1 MSWLNWLTRWRSG
14 PQRTPFQT
22 NLISVLHAAAGVAR
36 RATST
41 EADVLRAV
49 SEELRQLKLIG
60 AVLLLDDQGYLVVR
74 SRVLSPVVDL
84 ALRRLT
90 GIEIIGF
97 RFDPSNAPDFEAAL
111 ERGEPIFITDRKTNI
126 ARILPDGLGP
136 VLPTILR
143 LVGGNSPSIL
153 APLMVSDRPLGIIT
167 VNASWLSE
175 ADLPLVTS
183 LADHVAIA
191 LSHVRSREDM
201 RAALGRERLRN
212 QVAEAVASA
221 FDLSTILERVIK
233 IAVTVTEADAG
244 AFALMDPDGGI
255 IEYPYTFGLPE
266 ELRLRASPKG
276 TGVAWQL
283 VETGEPILLDEYGS
297 HIQALQNWAGVGL
310 HAFLGVPLYA
320 GDEPIGALGLFKTR
334 IGESFHQDQVDMTQ
348 AIANMTAIAV
358 KNARLYDE
366 IRQRVEEAQA
376 LIRTS
381 RSISGSLDLET
392 VLRMIAEQAMELFH
406 ADGSR
411 IHMLDPQRGIMRCL
425 VAIDPQAESM
435 LALELEPGEGLIGH
449 VLNTGKPM
457 VINDPSSDPRSRQ
470 VPGTPSDE
478 AECLALA
485 PLLAKQRTVG
495 VMAIRRLGLDH
506 PFTTSDMELLT
517 AFAAQVAVAIE
528 NADLY
533 GQIESQA
540 QRLEGEVVARTRDL
554 ALSEARFRGLLETS
568 LAGIAQIDSRG
579 KVSYVNRVF
588 STLVG
593 ISEEELQ
600 DMSIHQVA
608 LEIFPSEL
616 RQEMIDR
623 LRPDAALS
631 LPAREIYEVEIARS
645 RSLIIPVIFAVNRI
659 VDEEGKPQGTTVL
672 MLDISE
678 RKALEIALRSERD
691 RLNTILSS
699 IGDAV
704 LVTNADG
711 VVEYANPAWERLSGY
726 RRPEAIEG
734 GAALADESLNP
745 EAVIQEMW
753 DTLNAARA
761 WHGELV
767 SRRKDGK
774 AYEVAASITPVLSD
788 SKNVVNFVAVQ
799 HDISALKELDR
810 LKSQFVSDVSHELRT
825 PLTNIRLY
833 VDLLRET
840 HDAERSSTYIE
851 TLTRESERLA
861 HLIDDLLSLSRLES
875 GSTPFQ
881 PRPVDLNE
889 LLQALYND
897 RRALAASKG
906 LMLLMESSP
915 DLPTAMGDERLL
927 TQVFTNLLTNA
938 MNYTPSGGR
947 ITLRTCARDK
957 SGQDWITAVF
967 EDTGIGIASEERPR
981 IFDRFFRGK
990 ASLSTGA
997 PGTGLG
1003 LAICKEIAEIHG
1015 GQIQVEPN
1023 DGRGTRV
1030 TVWLPSVGQ
1039 EERAI

>member
-1 MSWLNWLTRWRSG
+1 MSWLKWLTRRQKQ
-14 PQRTPFQT
+14 PRRTPFQT

-60 AVLLLDDQGYLVVR
+60 GVLLLDDQGLLVVR
-74 SRVLSPVVDL
+74 NRVISPVVDL
-84 ALRRLT
+84 TLRRLT
-90 GIEIIGF
+90 GLEIIGF
-97 RFDPSNAPDFEAAL
+97 RFDPGRVPRIKAAL
-111 ERGEPIFITDRKTNI
+111 DSGEPMFISDRMATI
-126 ARILPDGLGP
+126 AHIVPEGLSP

-143 LVGGNSPSIL
+143 LVGGNTPSIV
-153 APLMVSDRPLGIIT
+153 APLMVSDHPLGVIT
-167 VNASWLSE
+167 VNAPWLTE
-175 ADLPLVTS
+175 DDLPLVTS

-191 LSHVRSREDM
+191 LSHVRSREEM
-201 RAALGRERLRN
+201 RGALSRERLRN

-221 FDLSTILERVIK
+221 FDLSTILERVIQ

-244 AFALMDPDGGI
+244 AFALIDPEGDH

-266 ELRLRASPKG
+266 ELQLRASPRG
-276 TGVAWQL
+276 TGLAWEL
-283 VETGEPILLDEYGS
+283 VERGEPILLDEYGA
-297 HIQALQNWAGVGL
+297 HLQSLTEWAGVGL
-310 HAFLGVPLYA
+310 HAFLGVPLFA
-320 GDEPIGALGLFKTR
+320 GDEPVGALGLFLTR
-334 IGESFHQDQVDMTQ
+334 QGETFHKDQVDMTQ
-348 AIANMTAIAV
+348 AIANMTAVAI

-366 IRQRVEEAQA
+366 IRRRADESQA

-381 RSISGSLDLET
+381 RSISSSLDLET
-392 VLRMIAEQAMELFH
+392 VLRMIVEQAMELFQ

-411 IHMLDPQRGIMRCL
+411 IHMLDPQRGVLRCL

-449 VLNTGKPM
+449 VMDTGKPM
-457 VINDPSSDPRSRQ
+457 VINDPSTDPRSRQ

-478 AECLALA
+478 PECLALA
-485 PLLAKQRTVG
+485 PLLARQRTVG

-506 PFTTSDMELLT
+506 PFTSSDMDLLA
-517 AFAAQVAVAIE
+517 AFAAQAAVAIE

-540 QRLEGEVVARTRDL
+540 LRLEGEVIERTRDL

-568 LAGIAQIDSRG
+568 LAGIAQIDSQG
-579 KVSYVNRVF
+579 TLTYVNQVF
-588 STLVG
+588 STLVDVP
-593 ISEEELQ
+593 ENELQ
-600 DMSIHQVA
+600 GMSIHQAA
-608 LEIFPSEL
+608 LRIFPPHL
-616 RQEMIDR
+616 RQVMIDR
-623 LRPDAALS
+623 LRPDAAFNM
-631 LPAREIYEVEIARS
+631 PAREIYEVEITADQPS
-645 RSLIIPVIFAVNRI
+645 GIPAIFAVNRI
-659 VDEEGKPQGTTVL
+659 VDEDGQPQGTTVL
-672 MLDISE
+672 MLDISQ
-678 RKALEIALRSERD
+678 RKALETALRSERD
-691 RLNTILSS
+691 RLDTILSS

-704 LVTNADG
+704 LVMDPQG

-726 RRPEAIEG
+726 GGPEAVEG
-734 GAALADESLNP
+734 WAALADESLNP
-745 EAVIQEMW
+745 ESVVQEMW
-753 DTLNAARA
+753 DTLKSAQA
-761 WHGELV
+761 WHGELIN
-767 SRRKDGK
+767 RRKDGET
-774 AYEVAASITPVLSD
+774 YEVAASITPVLGED
-788 SKNVVNFVAVQ
+788 KKVVNFVAVQ

-840 HDAERSSTYIE
+840 HDADRSATYID

-889 LLQALYND
+889 LLDALYND

-947 ITLRTCARDK
+947 ITLRTGARDR
-957 SGQDWITAVF
+957 SGQSWITAIF
-967 EDTGIGIASEERPR
+967 EDTGIGIDSDERAS

-1030 TVWLPSVGQ
+1030 TVWLPSVG
-1039 EERAI
+1039 EGEKAI

>member
-1 MSWLNWLTRWRSG
+1 MPWPKWLTRRG
-14 PQRTPFQT
+14 KTPRPTPFQT
-22 NLISVLHAAAGVAR
+22 NLISVLRAAAGVAR

-60 AVLLLDDQGYLVVR
+60 GVLLLDDQGQLVVR
-74 SRVLSPVVDL
+74 NRVISPVVEL
-84 ALRRLT
+84 TLRRLT
-90 GIEIIGF
+90 GLEIVGY
-97 RFDPSNAPDFEAAL
+97 RFDPGQVPTIKAAL
-111 ERGEPIFITDRKTNI
+111 DQGEPVFLSNRRAAIEQ
-126 ARILPDGLGP
+126 ILPDGLGP
-136 VLPTILR
+136 VTPAIIR
-143 LVGGNSPSIL
+143 LIGGETPSII
-153 APLMVSDRPLGIIT
+153 APLMVSDSPLGVIT
-167 VNASWLSE
+167 VNAPWLTPD
-175 ADLPLVTS
+175 DLPLVTS

-191 LSHVRSREDM
+191 LSHVRSREEM
-201 RAALGRERLRN
+201 RGALSRERLRN
-212 QVAEAVASA
+212 QVAEAVASS

-233 IAVTVTEADAG
+233 IAVTVSGADAG
-244 AFALMDPDGGI
+244 AFALIDSDGDAI
-255 IEYPYTFGLPE
+255 HYPYTFGLPE
-266 ELRLRASPKG
+266 EVALAPSPRG
-276 TGVAWQL
+276 TGVAWDL
-283 VETGEPILLDEYGS
+283 VERGEPVLLEEYGS
-297 HIQALQNWAGVGL
+297 HLNALAHWAGIGL

-320 GDEPIGALGLFKTR
+320 GEEPVGALGLTKP
-334 IGESFHQDQVDMTQ
+334 GELFRQDQVDMTQ
-348 AIANMTAIAV
+348 AIANMASVAI
-358 KNARLYDE
+358 KNASLYDE
-366 IRQRVEEAQA
+366 IRRRVDESQA
-376 LIRTS
+376 LIQTS

-392 VLRMIAEQAMELFH
+392 VLRMIAEQAMELFR

-411 IHMLDPQRGIMRCL
+411 IHMLDPQRGILRCL

-449 VLNTGKPM
+449 VMDTGKPM
-457 VINDPSSDPRSRQ
+457 VFNDPSTDPRSRQ

-478 AECLALA
+478 AECLAMA
-485 PLLAKQRTVG
+485 PLLTRQRTVG
-495 VMAIRRLGLDH
+495 VMAVRRLGIDQ
-506 PFTTSDMELLT
+506 PFTSSDVELLT
-517 AFAAQVAVAIE
+517 AFAAQAAVAIE

-540 QRLEGEVVARTRDL
+540 QRLEGEVVERTRDL

-568 LAGIAQIDSRG
+568 LAGIAQIDAQGSLT
-579 KVSYVNRVF
+579 YVNRVF
-588 STLVG
+588 SNLVNVP
-593 ISEEELQ
+593 EAELQ
-600 DMSIHQVA
+600 GMNIHQAA
-608 LEIFPSEL
+608 LRIFPPHL
-616 RQEMIDR
+616 RQVMIDR
-623 LRPDAALS
+623 LKPGAAFT
-631 LPAREIYEVEIARS
+631 LPSRETYEVEISGERPGSVPA
-645 RSLIIPVIFAVNRI
+645 IFAVNRI
-659 VDEEGKPQGTTVL
+659 LDEDGQPQGTTVL

-678 RKALEIALRSERD
+678 RKALETALRSERD
-691 RLNTILSS
+691 RLDTILSS

-704 LVTNADG
+704 LVTDPDG
-711 VVEYANPAWERLSGY
+711 VVEYANPAWQRLSGY
-726 RRPEAIEG
+726 AQPEDVDG
-734 GAALADESLNP
+734 GASLANEELNP
-745 EAVIQEMW
+745 GTVVQEMW
-753 DTLNAARA
+753 ETLKSAKA
-761 WHGELV
+761 WHGELIN
-767 SRRKDGK
+767 RRKDGRT
-774 AYEVAASITPVLSD
+774 YEVAASITPVLSD
-788 SKNVVNFVAVQ
+788 DKTVVNFVAVQ

-875 GSTPFQ
+875 GSTPFE
-881 PRPVDLNE
+881 PRPVDLNG

-906 LMLLMESSP
+906 LILLMESSP
-915 DLPTAMGDERLL
+915 ELPTAMGDERLL

-947 ITLRTCARDK
+947 ITLKTDATAT
-957 SGQDWITAVF
+957 SEQDWIMAVF
-967 EDTGIGIASEERPR
+967 EDTGIGIATEERPR

-1015 GQIQVEPN
+1015 GRIQVESN

-1030 TVWLPSVGQ
+1030 TVWLPSVSQ
-1039 EERAI
+1039 ANPAT

>member
-1 MSWLNWLTRWRSG
+1 MPWPNWLTRGGSER
-14 PQRTPFQT
+14 QRTPFQT
-22 NLISVLHAAAGVAR
+22 NLVSVLHAAAAVAR

-49 SEELRQLKLIG
+49 SKELRQLKLIG
-60 AVLLLDDQGYLVVR
+60 GVLLLDEQGQLVVR
-74 SRVLSPVVDL
+74 NRVISPVVEL
-84 ALRRLT
+84 TLRRLT
-90 GIEIIGF
+90 GLSIVGF
-97 RFDPSNAPDFEAAL
+97 GFDPAEVPEIKAAMDL
-111 ERGEPIFITDRKTNI
+111 GEPMFISDRRKAVAAI
-126 ARILPDGLGP
+126 APSGLEP
-136 VLPTILR
+136 VIPVILR
-143 LVGGNSPSIL
+143 LIGGDTPSIV
-153 APLMVSDRPLGIIT
+153 APLMVSDRPLGVIT
-167 VNASWLSE
+167 VNAPWLTQD
-175 ADLPLVTS
+175 DLPLLTS

-191 LSHVRSREDM
+191 ISHVRSREEM
-201 RAALGRERLRN
+201 RTALGRERLRN

-233 IAVTVTEADAG
+233 VAVTVTEADAG
-244 AFALMDPDGGI
+244 AFALIDSENETM
-255 IEYPYTFGLPE
+255 EYPYTFGLPE
-266 ELRLRASPKG
+266 YLRLKGSQRG
-276 TGVAWQL
+276 TGVAWDL
-283 VETGEPILLDEYGS
+283 VERGEPILLDEYGQ
-297 HIQALQNWAGVGL
+297 HLDALADWAGVGL

-320 GDEPIGALGLFKTR
+320 GEEPVGALGLFKTKA
-334 IGESFHQDQVDMTQ
+334 GESFHQDQVDMTQ

-366 IRQRVEEAQA
+366 ISRRADEAQA
-376 LIRTS
+376 LIQTS
-381 RSISGSLDLET
+381 RSISSSLDLET
-392 VLRMIAEQAMELFH
+392 VLRMITEQAMELFQ

-411 IHMLDPQRGIMRCL
+411 IHMLDPQRGILRCL

-449 VLNTGKPM
+449 VMSTGTPM
-457 VINDPSSDPRSRQ
+457 AINNPSADPRSRQ

-478 AECLALA
+478 PECLA
-485 PLLAKQRTVG
+485 
-495 VMAIRRLGLDH
+495 I
-506 PFTTSDMELLT
+506 
-517 AFAAQVAVAIE
+517 AAQAAVAIE

-540 QRLEGEVVARTRDL
+540 QRLEGEVIERTRDL

-568 LAGIAQIDSRG
+568 LAGIAQIDNHG
-579 KVSYVNRVF
+579 TFTYVNQVF

-593 ISEEELQ
+593 LPEDDLQ
-600 DMSIHQVA
+600 GMNIHQAAVQ
-608 LEIFPSEL
+608 IFPPAL
-616 RQEMIDR
+616 RQVMIDR

-631 LPAREIYEVEIARS
+631 WPAREVYEVEIARS
-645 RSLIIPVIFAVNRI
+645 ESLMIPVIFAVNRL
-659 VDEEGKPQGTTVL
+659 VDDDGQPQGTTVL
-672 MLDISE
+672 VLDISE
-678 RKALEIALRSERD
+678 RKALETALRSERD

-704 LVTNADG
+704 LVTDPNG
-711 VVEYANPAWERLSGY
+711 VVEYANPAWERISGY
-726 RRPEAIEG
+726 ERPDSVEG
-734 GAALADESLNP
+734 GAALADEKLNP
-745 EAVIQEMW
+745 AHVIRNLWE
-753 DTLNAARA
+753 TLRSGRA
-761 WHGELV
+761 WHGELTNR
-767 SRRKDGK
+767 SKDGRS
-774 AYEVAASITPVLSD
+774 YEVAVSITPVLSD
-788 SKNVVNFVAVQ
+788 TGTVVNFVAVQ

-840 HDAERSSTYIE
+840 RDAERSSTYIE

-881 PRPVDLNE
+881 PRPVDLNQI
-889 LLQALYND
+889 LQALYDD

-906 LMLLMESSP
+906 LILLLESSP
-915 DLPTAMGDERLL
+915 SLPTAMGDERLL

-947 ITLRTCARDK
+947 ITLKTVEKTDA
-957 SGQDWITAVF
+957 GQAWITAVF
-967 EDTGIGIASEERPR
+967 EDTGIGIAPDEQPR

-1003 LAICKEIAEIHG
+1003 LAICKEIAELHG

-1030 TVWLPSVGQ
+1030 TVWLPGVG
-1039 EERAI
+1039 EEEKTV

>member
-1 MSWLNWLTRWRSG
+1 MSWLRRLIPRGSE

-60 AVLLLDDQGYLVVR
+60 GVLLLDDQGFLVVR
-74 SRVLSPVVDL
+74 NRVISPVVDL
-84 ALRRLT
+84 TLRRLT
-90 GIEIIGF
+90 GLEIVGF
-97 RFDPSNAPDFEAAL
+97 RFDPGRVPKIKAAID
-111 ERGEPIFITDRKTNI
+111 RGEPMFISDRKETI
-126 ARILPDGLGP
+126 GQIVPEGLGP
-136 VLPTILR
+136 ILPTILR
-143 LVGGNSPSIL
+143 LVGGETPSIV
-153 APLMVSDRPLGIIT
+153 APLMVSDRPLGVIT
-167 VNASWLSE
+167 VSAPWLSQD
-175 ADLPLVTS
+175 DLPLLSS

-191 LSHVRSREDM
+191 LSHVRSREEM
-201 RAALGRERLRN
+201 RVALSRERLRN

-233 IAVTVTEADAG
+233 IAVTVTGADAG
-244 AFALMDPDGGI
+244 AFALIDYDGGSI
-255 IEYPYTFGLPE
+255 GYPYTFGLPE
-266 ELRLRASPKG
+266 ELRLRPSPRG
-276 TGVAWQL
+276 AGVAWDL
-283 VETGEPILLDEYGS
+283 IERGEPIIMGEYGD
-297 HIQALQNWAGVGL
+297 HMQALTDWAGVGL

-320 GDEPIGALGLFKTR
+320 GDEPVGALGLFKTQP
-334 IGESFHQDQVDMTQ
+334 GQTFHRDQVDMTQ
-348 AIANMTAIAV
+348 AIANMTAIAI

-366 IRQRVEEAQA
+366 IRRRADEAQA

-381 RSISGSLDLET
+381 SSISSSLDLET
-392 VLRMIAEQAMELFH
+392 VLHMIVEQAMELFQ

-411 IHMLDPQRGIMRCL
+411 IHMLDPQREILRCL

-449 VLNTGKPM
+449 VMTTGKPLA
-457 VINDPSSDPRSRQ
+457 INDPSTDPRSRQ

-478 AECLALA
+478 QECLAMA
-485 PLLAKQRTVG
+485 PLVARQRTVG

-506 PFTTSDMELLT
+506 PFTPSDIELLT
-517 AFAAQVAVAIE
+517 AFAAQAAVAIE

-540 QRLEGEVVARTRDL
+540 QRLEAEVVERTRDL

-568 LAGIAQIDSRG
+568 LAGIAQIDSHG
-579 KVSYVNRVF
+579 TLTYVNRVF

-593 ISEEELQ
+593 IPEGELQ
-600 DMSIHQVA
+600 GMSIQQAALQV
-608 LEIFPSEL
+608 FPPEL
-616 RQEMIDR
+616 REVMIDR
-623 LRPDAALS
+623 LRPAAALS
-631 LPAREIYEVEIARS
+631 LPSREVYEVEIARS
-645 RSLIIPVIFAVNRI
+645 PTLLIPVIFAVNRI
-659 VDEEGKPQGTTVL
+659 VDDDGQPQGTTVL

-678 RKALEIALRSERD
+678 RKALETALRSERD
-691 RLNTILSS
+691 RLDTILSS

-704 LVTNADG
+704 LVTDARG

-726 RRPEAIEG
+726 GRPEAVEG
-734 GAALADESLNP
+734 GVGLADEKLNP
-745 EAVIQEMW
+745 APIIQEMW
-753 DTLNAARA
+753 DTLEAAKV
-761 WHGELV
+761 WHGELINM
-767 SRRKDGK
+767 RKDGK
-774 AYEVAASITPVLSD
+774 TYEVAASITPVLSD
-788 SKNVVNFVAVQ
+788 NKKLANYVAVH

-840 HDAERSSTYIE
+840 HDADRSSTYID

-881 PRPVDLNE
+881 PRPVDLNG
-889 LLQALYND
+889 LLQALYDD

-947 ITLRTCARDK
+947 ITLKTNTKAR
-957 SGQDWITAVF
+957 SGQAWITAVF

-1030 TVWLPSVGQ
+1030 TVWLPSVG
-1039 EERAI
+1039 EGEKTI

>member
-1 MSWLNWLTRWRSG
+1 MSWPKWLTRRRN

-60 AVLLLDDQGYLVVR
+60 GVLLLDDQGFLVVR
-74 SRVLSPVVDL
+74 NRVISPVVDL
-84 ALRRLT
+84 TLRRLT
-90 GIEIIGF
+90 GLEILGF
-97 RFDPSNAPDFEAAL
+97 RFDPSRVPKIKAAL
-111 ERGEPIFITDRKTNI
+111 DLGEPMFISDRKETI
-126 ARILPDGLGP
+126 AHIVPEGLGP

-143 LVGGNSPSIL
+143 LVGGDTPSIV
-153 APLMVSDRPLGIIT
+153 APLMVSDRPLGVIT
-167 VNASWLSE
+167 VNAAWLTE
-175 ADLPLVTS
+175 DDLPLLTS

-191 LSHVRSREDM
+191 LSHVKSREEM
-201 RAALGRERLRN
+201 RGALSRERLRN

-233 IAVTVTEADAG
+233 IAVTVTDAHAG
-244 AFALMDPDGGI
+244 AFALIDAEGDTI
-255 IEYPYTFGLPE
+255 KYPYTFGLPD
-266 ELRLRASPKG
+266 ELKLKDSPRG
-276 TGVAWQL
+276 TGLAWEL
-283 VETGEPILLDEYGS
+283 VQRGEPIILDEYGS
-297 HIQALQNWAGVGL
+297 HLQALENWAGVGL
-310 HAFLGVPLYA
+310 HAFLGVPLLA
-320 GDEPIGALGLFKTR
+320 GDEPVGALGLFKTQP
-334 IGESFHQDQVDMTQ
+334 GETFRQDQVDMTQ
-348 AIANMTAIAV
+348 AIANMTAIAI

-366 IRQRVEEAQA
+366 IRQRAEEAQA

-381 RSISGSLDLET
+381 RSISSSLDLET
-392 VLRMIAEQAMELFH
+392 VLRMIVEQAMELFQ

-411 IHMLDPQRGIMRCL
+411 IHMLDPQRGTLRCL

-449 VLNTGKPM
+449 VMNTGKPM

-478 AECLALA
+478 PECLAMA

-506 PFTTSDMELLT
+506 PFTSSDMELLT
-517 AFAAQVAVAIE
+517 AFAAQAAVAIE

-540 QRLEGEVVARTRDL
+540 QRLEGEVIERTRDL

-568 LAGIAQIDSRG
+568 LAGIAQIDSQG
-579 KVSYVNRVF
+579 KLTYVNRVF
-588 STLVG
+588 SSLVG
-593 ISEEELQ
+593 IPEQELQ
-600 DMSIHQVA
+600 GMSIQQAALQV
-608 LEIFPSEL
+608 FPPEL
-616 RQEMIDR
+616 RQVMIDR

-631 LPAREIYEVEIARS
+631 LPAREIYEVEIARLP
-645 RSLIIPVIFAVNRI
+645 SLIIPVIFGVNRI
-659 VDEEGKPQGTTVL
+659 VDEDGEPQGTTVL

-678 RKALEIALRSERD
+678 RKALETALRSERD
-691 RLNTILSS
+691 RLDTILSS

-704 LVTNADG
+704 LVTDPDG

-726 RRPEAIEG
+726 AQPEAVEG
-734 GAALADESLNP
+734 GAALADEKINP
-745 EAVIQEMW
+745 ESVILEMW
-753 DTLNAARA
+753 ETLRAATA

-767 SRRKDGK
+767 NRRKDGRT
-774 AYEVAASITPVLSD
+774 YEVAATITPVLSE
-788 SKNVVNFVAVQ
+788 SRTVVNYVAVQ

-840 HDAERSSTYIE
+840 RDVERSSTYID

-947 ITLRTCARDK
+947 ITLRTSARDR
-957 SGQDWITAVF
+957 SGQPWITAVF
-967 EDTGIGIASEERPR
+967 EDTGIGIATEERPR

-1030 TVWLPSVGQ
+1030 TVWLPSVS
-1039 EERAI
+1039 EEEKAI